1 MTGDEST
8 RLLALGPLPL
18 SEREFSLF
26 QALVEREAGIH
37 LGPSKQALLVGRLS
51 RRVRALGLASFSAYY
66 HHVTEEGPEAA
77 QERVRMLDCLCTHE
91 THFFREAPHFDFL
104 QQHLFPE
111 WRARAAQRGR
121 WPLRVW
127 SAGCSTGEEAY
138 SLAMVLLTHFPPSA
152 GWEVEVLATDLSTWA
167 LGRAREALW
176 PVEKAASIPRPLL
189 RSFMLQG
196 VRSQQGWM
204 KAGPEL
210 RAVMRFAR
218 ANLSD
223 ERTWPQGSFELIFCR
238 NVLIY
243 FGAEAR
249 TRTLEALLRR
259 LPPTGHLFL
268 GHAESLTRGAERV
281 RCVAPNVYRA
291 SRPELDAG
299 RNVSRPSPA

>member
-1 MTGDEST
+1 MTGDEAT
-8 RLLALGPLPL
+8 RQLALGPLPL

-51 RRVRALGLASFSAYY
+51 RRVRALGLGSFGAYY
-66 HHVTEEGPEAA
+66 RHVTGEGAEAA
-77 QERVRMLDCLCTHE
+77 RERVRMLDCLCTHE

-104 QQHLFPE
+104 QQHVFPE
-111 WRARAAQRGR
+111 WRARGRR

-138 SLAMVLLTHFPPSA
+138 SLAMVLLAHFPPSS

-210 RAVMRFAR
+210 REVMRFAR
-218 ANLSD
+218 VNLSD
-223 ERTWPQGSFELIFCR
+223 ERTWPPGPFELIFCR

-249 TRTLEALLRR
+249 TRTLEGLLQR
-259 LPPTGHLFL
+259 LPSTGYLFL
-268 GHAESLTRGAERV
+268 GHAESLTYSAERV

-291 SRPELDAG
+291 SRTEPGSG
-299 RNVSRPSPA
+299 RNAFRPFRP